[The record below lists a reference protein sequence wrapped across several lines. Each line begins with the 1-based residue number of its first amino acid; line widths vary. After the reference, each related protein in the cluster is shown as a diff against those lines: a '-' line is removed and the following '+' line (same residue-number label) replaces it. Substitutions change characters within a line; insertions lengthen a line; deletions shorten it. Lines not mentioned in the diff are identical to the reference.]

1 MVIITSRLFDA
12 EHSPLVLHEIPGSSN
27 LRSTTRRLNRTATLD
42 GGAVID
48 DAGYSDGD
56 RTLTIAL
63 QQPTA
68 SVHASLQALIEGGG
82 TQRVATRDGTFEGGI
97 SRVTEQNG
105 QLLTVQFLVE
115 TKLSG

>member
-12 EHSPLVLHEIPGSSN
+12 EHSPLVLHETPGSSN

-56 RTLTIAL
+56 RTLTVAL
-63 QQPTA
+63 QEPSGHTYD
-68 SVHASLQALIEGGG
+68 ALKAFIEGDGA
-82 TQRVATRDGTFEGGI
+82 QRIATRDGVFEGGI
-97 SRVTEQNG
+97 LRITEQG
-105 QLLTVQFLVE
+105 GKLITFGFLVE